1 MHLSER
7 FIPHFENLHIL
18 LNLNESDDDVS
29 EEEGLKNDS
38 SVKIWDVNKNSI
50 DNQLNVKHN
59 AAKML
64 DNRL

>member
-29 EEEGLKNDS
+29 EEKVLKNDS
-38 SVKIWDVNKNSI
+38 SVKIRDVNKGSI

>member
-1 MHLSER
+1 MHLSES
-7 FIPHFENLHIL
+7 FISHFENLHIL
-18 LNLNESDDDVS
+18 LNLNESDDVS
-29 EEEGLKNDS
+29 EEKVLKNDS
-38 SVKIWDVNKNSI
+38 SVKIRDVNKGSI